1 MTGVFRS
8 RARRI
13 VAATAALVTTAMVVA
28 TGPASGLDRTVPDGP
43 DDPPGVDITSVVYRN
58 HERTAG
64 AVVQLRK
71 LGDSGRMVTRIGPPD
86 SDVWY
91 AATVRMKGD
100 GTMVTRL
107 RIVSDMGTSKVDCD
121 FNAAW
126 INADDTVSVTVPH
139 TCLTF
144 GRFMTREWFQS
155 SMYKGA
161 HSDDAKGVDVGR
173 GDSPGCATVG
183 EMGKVKDGQTRFR
196 VHQNLDT
203 AGKYGD
209 SGAGSYARTYRA
221 CDGGDRWFVQ
231 YSRQDNTVVN
241 KGRV

>member
-1 MTGVFRS
+1 MLAG
-8 RARRI
+8 A
-13 VAATAALVTTAMVVA
+13 AALATTAMVVA
-28 TGPASGLDRTVPDGP
+28 TGPASGLDRTVADGP

-64 AVVQLRK
+64 AVVSVRN

-91 AATVRMKGD
+91 AATVRMTGSGD
-100 GTMVTRL
+100 LVTRL
-107 RIVSDMGTSKVDCD
+107 RIVDDRGTSPVDCD
-121 FNAAW
+121 FDAAW
-126 INADDTVSVTVPH
+126 VDADDAVSVTIPH

-161 HSDDAKGVDVGR
+161 HSDDAKGVDVAR
-173 GDSPGCATVG
+173 GDSPGCATRA
-183 EMGKVKDGQTRFR
+183 EMDEVKDGQTRFR

-221 CDGGDRWFVQ
+221 CDGGSRWFVQ
-231 YSRQDNTVVN
+231 YSRQDDTVVN
-241 KGRV
+241 KGRLS